1 VDGVVQ
7 VALEM
12 PTDIALKLA
21 SGVYELYG
29 GVVRDAAT
37 KRVVTWLKSA
47 DPSEIHEAANAAKA
61 AAAKANGSQ
70 IKEIAAHAVGLVK
83 ENKKAAVA
91 IVLVAAGSAAVAGGK
106 YLWDKHKAKKAD
118 ELITV
123 HPAVLEF
130 DAALRSYLDA
140 AAKGTMTAKILDDLI
155 EALDE
160 IESDPKVA
168 DSVTISA
175 KDFKSLLNATYKY
188 TAAFSKAN
196 NISTKNLRKPKFTTQ
211 TNGFTELKS
220 CLVIQREAFK
230 NAA

>member
-1 VDGVVQ
+1 MDGVVQ

-21 SGVYELYG
+21 SGAYELYG

-47 DPSEIHEAANAAKA
+47 DPSEIQEAANAAKA
-61 AAAKANGSQ
+61 VAANANGSQ
-70 IKEIAAHAVGLVK
+70 IKEIAGHAVELVK

-91 IVLVAAGSAAVAGGK
+91 IVVVAVGSAAVAGGK
-106 YLWDKHKAKKAD
+106 YLWDKRKAKKAD

-123 HPAVLEF
+123 HPTVLEF

-155 EALDE
+155 KTLDE
-160 IESDPKVA
+160 IESDPEVA

-175 KDFKSLLNATYKY
+175 KDFRSLLNATYKY
-188 TAAFSKAN
+188 TTAFSKAN
-196 NISTKNLRKPKFTTQ
+196 NIPTKNLHRPKFTTQ
-211 TNGFTELKS
+211 ANGFTELKN
-220 CLVIQREAFK
+220 CLVIQREAFE